1 MLFQLHLIFD
11 RVQLIS
17 KIFQIEKY
25 LVFEKKNKKI
35 FTIRV
40 SLTTLVAESALPR
53 I

>member
-25 LVFEKKNKKI
+25 LVFERKKTI